1 MTLNSKDQTKGSQ
14 SMRVTAGQANQSII
28 FQSKYSNDTYVV
40 DNKENSADLQALTSW
55 NVQFIQSH
63 KE

>member
-14 SMRVTAGQANQSII
+14 SMRVAAGQANQSII
-28 FQSKYSNDTYVV
+28 FQAQYSNDTYVV
-40 DNKENSADLQALTSW
+40 DNKENPADLQALTSW